1 MKINKRNTAV
11 AGILVVISCVVLA
24 FWPSTKVHAQ
34 HLSKKTPPV
43 VSVESKQVQ
52 SYYKAVGTVEPALQS
67 NLEARI
73 TAKITKVLVHPGEK
87 VVTGQ
92 LLVVLDDRDL
102 QAQVMQAEQSVAS
115 AQARLTQTK
124 ANYFRMQ
131 KLIKP
136 GYVTPGD
143 FDKSKSDF
151 LQAQAGLLQSQKAL
165 REAQV
170 GLSFCKIRAPS
181 DGVIL
186 EKFANAG
193 DQASV
198 AKVLLR
204 FQGKDLLRL
213 VTSIPED
220 LFSVLHLGDKLH
232 VAIDSLNQ
240 KIFGTVSEIVPA
252 IDPATR
258 TFDVKVNI
266 PAEKPLK
273 VYAGMF
279 GQLWI
284 PTGQKTVLVIPK
296 SVIKRQ
302 GQLES
307 VTVFN
312 NGVSQSVMIT
322 TGLDFGADY
331 VIVDSG
337 LNEGD
342 RVVVGGK

>member
-1 MKINKRNTAV
+1 MKASRKI
-11 AGILVVISCVVLA
+11 ILIVVVVLIIA
-24 FWPSTKVHAQ
+24 CTMLGFWPRKKDHAQ
-34 HLSKKTPPV
+34 HVVEKTPQV
-43 VSVESKQVQ
+43 VIVKSKQVQ

-73 TAKITKVLVHPGEK
+73 TAKIMKVLVRPGEK

-92 LLVVLDDRDL
+92 LLVVLDDRDV

-170 GLSFCKIRAPS
+170 ALSFCKIRAPS

-186 EKFANAG
+186 EKFADAG

-220 LFSVLHLGDKLH
+220 LFSALHLGDKLQ
-232 VAIDSLNQ
+232 VEIDSSDQ

-252 IDPATR
+252 IDPSTR
-258 TFDVKVNI
+258 TFNVKVNI
-266 PAEKPLK
+266 PAATSLK
-273 VYAGMF
+273 IYAGMF

-284 PTGQKTVLVIPK
+284 PTGQKVVLVIPK
-296 SVIKRQ
+296 SVIKHQ

-331 VIVDSG
+331 MIVDSG
-337 LNEGD
+337 LNAGD
-342 RVVVGGK
+342 RVIAGGK